1 MLRNDR
7 RGAAAVEFALT
18 ALLLIMVV
26 VGTIEVGWQ
35 LETEAALRNGVDEAI
50 RFASTGQSIV
60 PNVKASPTCRAQAIV
75 FLVTL
80 RAPTILKPENLTIT
94 SAANNATAVSST
106 GSGFGGA
113 GGDTMIYTFVYTQP
127 YLTFFGRWIMNS
139 RSMVHKVSSLVK
151 NEPFSGTISC

>member
-7 RGAAAVEFALT
+7 RGATAIEFAL
-18 ALLLIMVV
+18 AFLFLIMVV
-26 VGTIEVGWQ
+26 VGTIEIGWQ

-80 RAPTILKPENLTIT
+80 RAPILLKAENLQIT
-94 SAANNATAVSST
+94 SAANNATVVPSG

-127 YLTFFGRWIMNS
+127 YLTFFGRWIMHS
-139 RSMVHKVSSLVK
+139 SSMKHTVSSLVK